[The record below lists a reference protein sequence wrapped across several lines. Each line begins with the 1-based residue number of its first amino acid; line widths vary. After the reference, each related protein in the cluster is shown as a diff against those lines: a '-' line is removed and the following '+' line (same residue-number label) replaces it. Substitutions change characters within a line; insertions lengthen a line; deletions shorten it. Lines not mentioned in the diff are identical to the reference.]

1 VTDLKG
7 LLDVLKQHLG
17 FHCILTRRGHSLD
30 EGDLFGDVPL
40 ALSYMPDRSNKS
52 SHYSWRSGRADEAAV
67 IADSHGT
74 GISL

>member
-30 EGDLFGDVPL
+30 EGDLFGHVPL
-40 ALSYMPDRSNKS
+40 ALSYMPDRSNRS
-52 SHYSWRSGRADEAAV
+52 SRFSWRSGRADEAAV
-67 IADSHGT
+67 MPDSRGT
-74 GISL
+74 GIGL